1 MEVKLKKHFIYVIS
15 FLLFS
20 CYSTPLINV
29 PFENKNFEVNEL
41 LSSTVGSVMIEI
53 ESGTKSEA
61 QDKSKELTSIQKSF
75 QLSSKYGFS
84 QQLIYNGKAGNV
96 INITYREYS
105 IDAGNKYLR
114 NDFTEKLQYDISESN
129 LISFR
134 SLKIEIIE
142 ANSNEIKFKVLE
154 LGN

>member
-1 MEVKLKKHFIYVIS
+1 
-15 FLLFS
+15 
-20 CYSTPLINV
+20 
-29 PFENKNFEVNEL
+29 
-41 LSSTVGSVMIEI
+41 MIGI
-53 ESGTKSEA
+53 VSGTKSEA